1 MSLVKQLWI
10 GIILL
15 MTIAFGGSFVVS
27 SLSAKNYLEKQLTI
41 KNSDNVN
48 ALALSLSRSQADPVM
63 LELTLAAQFD
73 TGFYQTIKLTGA
85 DGTTLLERTDST
97 PITEA
102 PNWFIELF
110 PINAQPGVAAIQNG
124 WTQVGML
131 TLISHNRFAYAELWS
146 NTKNLMSYFV
156 IAALIAGV
164 LGSLLLRVITQPLTS
179 VVNQAKAISE
189 RRFITTPEPKTLEFK
204 SVVSSMNSLSDRIQ
218 EMLKQETDRLEQWR
232 KNAQLDRIT
241 KTLNRDPFIG
251 KLSAALS
258 HDDES
263 SSGSIVLFRIANLQE
278 INREIGHIETDKLL
292 AGIGEVLN
300 DYVANNSDW
309 ASGRLNGSD
318 FALLATSHD
327 NPGELATELQQKLI
341 QAAHKL
347 TIQTLK
353 TVPMSAAQ
361 YSPKNTL
368 AELMTILDTK
378 LQEAQSQ
385 SLADPIII
393 KSLSQNGELSH
404 HNFEH
409 WSALINDA
417 LISKAFSLAQ
427 FPIVSVH
434 GKLIHNETAA
444 RLDVQ
449 GTLAQAG
456 EFIPWLQRLKRT
468 AEFDKA
474 LIEQAITSLEN
485 SDVALAINLTP
496 ASIDDSHF
504 TTWLANTLKASP
516 NAASRLSIEIPERGA
531 HQRIAAFKALIN
543 TIKPMGVRVGIKHAG
558 QDIERISALHD
569 LGLDYVKID
578 ASMIRNID
586 KDTQNQT
593 LLRAL
598 CLVVHSIGLTAIAEM
613 VQTPEEW
620 DILDE
625 LGLDAGAG
633 PEAKNHL
640 SD

>member
-15 MTIAFGGSFVVS
+15 MAIAFGGSFVVS

-73 TGFYQTIKLTGA
+73 TGFYKEIKLTGA
-85 DGTTLLERTDST
+85 DGTTLVERTDNS
-97 PITEA
+97 PVTEA

-110 PINAQPGVAAIQNG
+110 PINAIPGAAAIQDG

-131 TLISHNRFAYAELWS
+131 TLESHNRFAYSELWS
-146 NTKNLMSYFV
+146 STKKLFSYFV
-156 IAALIAGV
+156 VAAALAGL
-164 LGSLLLRVITQPLTS
+164 LGSLLLRVITQPLSS
-179 VVNQAKAISE
+179 VVSQAKAISE

-218 EMLKQETDRLEQWR
+218 AMLKQETDRLEQWR

-241 KTLNRDPFIG
+241 KVLNRDPFMG
-251 KLSAALS
+251 KLSAALG

-263 SSGSIVLFRIANLQE
+263 SNGAVILFRIPNLQE
-278 INREIGHIETDKLL
+278 INREIGRIDADKLL
-292 AGIGEVLN
+292 AGIGDTLS
-300 DYVANNSDW
+300 DYVVKNSDW
-309 ASGRLNGSD
+309 AAGRLNGSD
-318 FALLATSHD
+318 FALLAAGNENPSH
-327 NPGELATELQQKLI
+327 LATELQQKVKEVARRLDV
-341 QAAHKL
+341 HSL
-347 TIQTLK
+347 DTI
-353 TVPMSAAQ
+353 PMSAAQ
-361 YSPKNTL
+361 YSPKSTL

-378 LQEAQSQ
+378 IQEAQ
-385 SLADPIII
+385 I
-393 KSLSQNGELSH
+393 KSLIDPVIIESFGQSDVQGNNST
-404 HNFEH
+404 EH
-409 WSALINDA
+409 WSALISDA
-417 LISKAFSLAQ
+417 LTTKAFSLVQ
-427 FPIVSVH
+427 FPVVSVQ
-434 GKLIHNETAA
+434 GNLVHNETAA
-444 RLDVQ
+444 RLNVQ
-449 GTLAQAG
+449 GSLIQAG

-468 AEFDKA
+468 ADFDKA
-474 LIEQAITSLEN
+474 LIEQAIKTLEN
-485 SDVALAINLTP
+485 SDSAIAVNLTP
-496 ASIDDSHF
+496 ASLDDSLF
-504 TTWLANTLKASP
+504 KQWLINTLNEVPK
-516 NAASRLSIEIPERGA
+516 AASRLSIEIPEQGA
-531 HQRIAAFKALIN
+531 HQRIAAFKELIQN
-543 TIKPMGVRVGIKHAG
+543 LKPMGVRVGIKHAG

-578 ASMIRNID
+578 ASLIRNID
-586 KDTQNQT
+586 KDMQNQT

-598 CLVVHSIGLTAIAEM
+598 CLVLHSIGFTAIAAM

-620 DILDE
+620 NILNE